1 MKYYTSRFFSLIVV
15 ALFFNSVFAQKGDKV
30 KSQIDA
36 LASEIEP
43 TVIEW
48 RHHIHQYPELSNRE
62 FKTAAYIAEKLQSFG
77 LEVQTGIAHTGVV
90 GILQGGKPGPVIGL
104 RADIDALPVTERV
117 PLEWASKEVTEYNGQ
132 KVGVMHACG
141 HDTHTSILLG
151 TAKVLSEMKDELR
164 GTVKFIF
171 QPAEEGAPEGEEG
184 GAELMVKEGVLKNPD
199 VEVIFGL
206 HIWSTLETGKIGYK
220 PEGTM
225 AAANSF
231 NIKVKGKQTHGSR
244 PWGGI
249 DPVVTSAMI
258 VNGLQTTVSRQA
270 ELTKD
275 PAVVTVGAIHGGVRN
290 NIIPEEVE
298 MIGTIRTFDTGM
310 REKIFKDIERTATMI
325 AASQGAT
332 AEVRINKGYPVT
344 YNDPELTEMMVPS
357 LQATAGKENVILQN
371 AITGAEDF
379 SFYQKEVPGLFFFLG
394 GMPKGMDP
402 AEAYPHHTPDFFVTD
417 DSLILGIRTFCNLVL
432 DYPDLRKK

>member
-1 MKYYTSRFFSLIVV
+1 MRYYTSRFFSFIAIAIFV
-15 ALFFNSVFAQKGDKV
+15 NSVFAQKADKI

-90 GILQGGKPGPVIGL
+90 GILKGGKPGPVIGL

-117 PLEWASKEVTEYNGQ
+117 PLDWASKEVTEYNGQ
-132 KVGVMHACG
+132 EVGVMHACG

-151 TAKVLSEMKDELR
+151 TAKVLSEMKDELK
-164 GTVKFIF
+164 GSVKFIF

-206 HIWSTLETGKIGYK
+206 HIWSTLESGKIGYK

-244 PWGGI
+244 PWAGI

-270 ELTKD
+270 ELTQD
-275 PAVVTVGAIHGGVRN
+275 PAVVTVGAIHGGVRS

-298 MIGTIRTFDTGM
+298 MIGTIRTFDEGM

-325 AASQGAT
+325 ASSQGAT
-332 AEVRINKGYPVT
+332 AEVSINKGYPVT

-357 LQATAGKENVILQN
+357 LQAAAGKENVILQN

-394 GMPKGMDP
+394 GMPKGMDSKD
-402 AEAYPHHTPDFFVTD
+402 AFPHHTPDFFVTD
-417 DSLILGIRTFCNLVL
+417 ESMILGVRSFCNLVF
-432 DYPDLRKK
+432 DYASKVE

>member
-1 MKYYTSRFFSLIVV
+1 MKYYTSRIFSLILTVLV
-15 ALFFNSVFAQKGDKV
+15 TISGFAQKTDKI
-30 KSQIDA
+30 KSQIDE
-36 LASEIEP
+36 LASEVEP

-48 RHHIHQYPELSNRE
+48 RHHLHQYPELSNRE
-62 FKTAAYIAEKLQSFG
+62 FKTAAFIAEKLKSFG

-90 GILQGGKPGPVIGL
+90 GILKGGKPGPVIGL

-117 PLEWASKEVTEYNGQ
+117 PLEWASKEVAEYNGQ

-151 TAKVLSEMKDELR
+151 TAKVLSELKDDLQ

-171 QPAEEGAPEGEEG
+171 QPAEEGAPEEEEG
-184 GAELMVKEGVLKNPD
+184 GAELMIKEGVLKNPD
-199 VEVIFGL
+199 VDVIFGL

-231 NIKVKGKQTHGSR
+231 HIKVKGKQTHGSR

-249 DPVVTSAMI
+249 DPIVTSAMI
-258 VNGLQTTVSRQA
+258 INGLQTTVSRQA
-270 ELTKD
+270 ELTQD
-275 PAVVTVGAIHGGVRN
+275 PAVVTVGAIHGGVRS

-298 MIGTIRTFDTGM
+298 MIGTIRTFDGDM

-332 AEVRINKGYPVT
+332 AEVIIKKGYPVT
-344 YNDPELTEMMVPS
+344 YNDPELTELMVPS
-357 LQATAGKENVILQN
+357 LEVTAGKENVILQK

-394 GMPKGMDP
+394 GMPKGMDSE
-402 AEAYPHHTPDFFVTD
+402 EAYPHHTPDFFVTD
-417 DSLILGIRTFCNLVL
+417 DSLILGIRSFCNLVI
-432 DYPDLRKK
+432 DYPGKIK

>member
-1 MKYYTSRFFSLIVV
+1 MKYYTSRIFSLILTVLV
-15 ALFFNSVFAQKGDKV
+15 AISGFAQKTDKI
-30 KSQIDA
+30 KNQIDE
-36 LASEIEP
+36 LASEVES

-48 RHHIHQYPELSNRE
+48 RHHLHQYPELSNRE
-62 FKTAAYIAEKLQSFG
+62 FKTAEFIAGKLKSFG
-77 LEVQTGIAHTGVV
+77 LEVQTGIAHTGIVA
-90 GILQGGKPGPVIGL
+90 ILKGGKPGPVIGL

-117 PLEWASKEVTEYNGQ
+117 PIEWASKEVAEYNGQ

-151 TAKVLSEMKDELR
+151 TAKVLSELKDDLQ

-184 GAELMVKEGVLKNPD
+184 GAELMIKEGVLKNPD
-199 VEVIFGL
+199 VDVIFGL

-231 NIKVKGKQTHGSR
+231 HIKVKGKQTHGSR

-249 DPVVTSAMI
+249 DPIVTSAMI
-258 VNGLQTTVSRQA
+258 INGLQTTVSRQA
-270 ELTKD
+270 ELTQD
-275 PAVVTVGAIHGGVRN
+275 PAVVTVGAIQGGVRS

-298 MIGTIRTFDTGM
+298 MIGTIRTFDGDM

-325 AASQGAT
+325 AASQGAI
-332 AEVRINKGYPVT
+332 AEVSIKKGYPVT
-344 YNDPELTEMMVPS
+344 YNDPELTELMVPS
-357 LQATAGKENVILQN
+357 LEVTAGKDNVILQK

-394 GMPKGMDP
+394 GMPKGMDSE
-402 AEAYPHHTPDFFVTD
+402 EAYPHHTPDFFVTD
-417 DSLILGIRTFCNLVL
+417 DSMILGIRTFCNLVV
-432 DYPDLRKK
+432 DYPGNAK

>member
-1 MKYYTSRFFSLIVV
+1 MKYYTSCIFSIILTVLVTI
-15 ALFFNSVFAQKGDKV
+15 SGFAQKTDKI
-30 KSQIDA
+30 KSQIDE
-36 LASEIEP
+36 LASEVEP

-48 RHHIHQYPELSNRE
+48 RHHLHQYPELSNRE
-62 FKTAAYIAEKLQSFG
+62 FKTAAFIAEKLQSFG

-90 GILQGGKPGPVIGL
+90 GILKGGKPGPVIGL

-117 PLEWASKEVTEYNGQ
+117 PLEWASKEVAEYNGQ

-151 TAKVLSEMKDELR
+151 TAKVLSELKDDLQ

-171 QPAEEGAPEGEEG
+171 QPAEEGAPEEEEG
-184 GAELMVKEGVLKNPD
+184 GAELMIKEGVLKNPD
-199 VEVIFGL
+199 VDVIFGL

-231 NIKVKGKQTHGSR
+231 HIKVKGKQTHGSR

-249 DPVVTSAMI
+249 DPIVTSAMI
-258 VNGLQTTVSRQA
+258 INGLQTTVSRQA
-270 ELTKD
+270 ELTQD
-275 PAVVTVGAIHGGVRN
+275 PAVVTVGAIHGGVRS

-298 MIGTIRTFDTGM
+298 MIGTIRTFDGDM

-325 AASQGAT
+325 AASQGAI
-332 AEVRINKGYPVT
+332 AEVSIKKGYPVT
-344 YNDPELTEMMVPS
+344 YNDPELTELMVPS
-357 LQATAGKENVILQN
+357 LEVTAGKENVILQK

-394 GMPKGMDP
+394 GMPKGMDSE
-402 AEAYPHHTPDFFVTD
+402 EAYPHHTPDFFVTD
-417 DSLILGIRTFCNLVL
+417 DSLILGIRSFCNLVI
-432 DYPDLRKK
+432 DYPGKIK

>member
-1 MKYYTSRFFSLIVV
+1 MKYYTSRIISLILTVLV
-15 ALFFNSVFAQKGDKV
+15 TISGFAQKTDKI
-30 KSQIDA
+30 KSQIDE
-36 LASEIEP
+36 LASEVEP

-48 RHHIHQYPELSNRE
+48 RHHLHQYPELSNRE
-62 FKTAAYIAEKLQSFG
+62 FKTAAFIAEKLKSFG

-90 GILQGGKPGPVIGL
+90 GILKGGKPGPVIGL

-117 PLEWASKEVTEYNGQ
+117 PLEWASKEVAEYNGQ

-151 TAKVLSEMKDELR
+151 TAKVLSELKDDLQ

-171 QPAEEGAPEGEEG
+171 QPAEEGAPEEEEG
-184 GAELMVKEGVLKNPD
+184 GAELMIKEGVLKNPD
-199 VEVIFGL
+199 VDVIFGL

-231 NIKVKGKQTHGSR
+231 HIKVKGKQTHGSR

-249 DPVVTSAMI
+249 DPIVTSAMI
-258 VNGLQTTVSRQA
+258 INGLQTTVSRQA
-270 ELTKD
+270 ELTQD
-275 PAVVTVGAIHGGVRN
+275 PAVVTVGAIHGGVRS

-298 MIGTIRTFDTGM
+298 MIGTIRTFDGDM

-332 AEVRINKGYPVT
+332 AEVIIKKGYPVT
-344 YNDPELTEMMVPS
+344 YNDPELTELMVPS
-357 LQATAGKENVILQN
+357 LEVTAGKENVILQK

-394 GMPKGMDP
+394 GMPKGMDSE
-402 AEAYPHHTPDFFVTD
+402 EAYPHHTPDFFVTD
-417 DSLILGIRTFCNLVL
+417 DSLILGIRSFCNLVI
-432 DYPDLRKK
+432 DYPGKIK